1 MNIMKCRSL
10 ISRIILAGAILVSLF
25 HVSCD
30 RFREELPECRLL
42 VGFRYDYNM
51 LSVDAFHEK
60 VKKVNLYVFDGDGKY
75 LFVQSAEGAP
85 LATGDYRM
93 ELEVPVGRYKLM
105 AWATTGDDN
114 SYELAGLTPGSSSI
128 EDVKLKLKR
137 GASSVVAREIDALW
151 YGEILDIHFTGTRH
165 QTETINL
172 IKDTNK
178 IRFAFIGNNM
188 AELKLEDY
196 TYEIIGANGHL
207 GHDNALLADDVLSY
221 RPYYSEQRSASSVLV
236 EMNTMRL
243 MERSDMRFVV
253 TRKSTGKAVLDFNL
267 TDYLV
272 LTKMEGH
279 PWGEQ
284 EYLDR
289 QDEYAIVL
297 IFSQCDNGDERWLAL
312 QITINDWSWYFQQED
327 EQP

>member
-1 MNIMKCRSL
+1 MNDRKL
-10 ISRIILAGAILVSLF
+10 IYKVILAGAAIIASL
-25 HVSCD
+25 HQVSCD
-30 RFREELPECRLL
+30 RFREDLPQCRLE
-42 VGFRYDYNM
+42 VAFKYDYNVK
-51 LSVDAFHEK
+51 SVCAFHEE
-60 VKKVNLYVFDGDGKY
+60 VKKVDLYVFDADGKF
-75 LFVQSAEGAP
+75 LFVQSGEGAP
-85 LATGDYRM
+85 LATGNYRM

-105 AWATTGDDN
+105 AWATTGDDD
-114 SYELAGLTPGSSSI
+114 SYEIAGLTPGSSSI

-137 GASSVVAREIDALW
+137 GASPVIDREIDALW

-188 AELKLEDY
+188 AQLKLEDY
-196 TYEIIGANGHL
+196 TYEIIGANGYL

-221 RPYYSEQRSASSVLV
+221 RPYYSEQRNASSVLV

-243 MERSDMRFVV
+243 MASGDMRFVV
-253 TRKSTGKAVLDFNL
+253 TRKSDSKKVLDFNL

-279 PWGEQ
+279 AWGEQ

-289 QDEYAIVL
+289 QDEYAIAL
-297 IFSQCDNGDERWLAL
+297 IFSECAVNELWLAV
-312 QITINDWSWYFQQED
+312 QITINGWTCYLQEED
-327 EQP
+327 EDKS